1 MLMAFNYTTNDIKAV
16 LSELKT
22 SENGLHRP
30 EAARRLEHNGPNVL
44 TATNKIPLWK
54 KLLEPFLDVF
64 VYILVFAAIIS
75 IIAKEPLD
83 AIIIIAILVANAI
96 IFYIQRFSSD
106 RVLDKLKSFDKRE
119 VTVIRDGEHKS
130 LDASQLVQG
139 DIVLLE
145 EGMQVPADGRVLHAD
160 QLKMNESAL
169 TGESAHVH
177 KSSAKLTKEKPVY
190 AQANMVFQGTLV
202 AGGQGRYAI
211 TGTGNNTELGRIAHL
226 VPNERQQTDVEKS
239 IGRLFTRV
247 AIGVGIIAL
256 VVFGLGVIRGISV
269 AESLRYALSLT
280 VSAIPE
286 GLPLAI
292 SVVLIF
298 GARKM
303 AKQHA
308 LVRRLRAIEA
318 FGQTSVILT
327 DKTGTLTKNELELED
342 TWALKPKTDLK
353 HLVTKSVSVA
363 HSSKSTDG
371 LELALINQGED
382 RTKGWQHKGLIPFDQ
397 DNRLS
402 GAYWH
407 TGKGLLAVVKGAPE
421 SLLAHAKLGKKQS
434 KELQT
439 QLAYYLD
446 KGYRVLAIA
455 TQQIAGNSL
464 PKNYAPKNLDILGLL
479 VFGDTIRT
487 EAKKAVATARSGGI
501 DVVMLTGDHEA
512 TARHVGLE
520 TGIITDSTAAVTSN
534 DKVIQGIKK
543 DPLGSIEKIQ
553 VLARVLPEY
562 KYDIL
567 RSLQHHHVVVMTGD
581 GINDVPALSKA
592 NIGVAMGSGTDA
604 AKEASDV
611 ILLDN
616 NFASIVKAIEQGR
629 AITANI
635 KKMVYFLFS
644 TNMSTIIVIIF
655 SLVAGFPLPVLA
667 VQVLWLNLVVDGI
680 VVIPLGLEPAESDTM
695 KRKPRKLS
703 RGLFTNYDRLR
714 VMTVAGTMAIITL
727 VVFSWYHSIAPEVA
741 NTVAFSVLIAMQWA
755 NALNARSFTHP
766 FWQLKNINVRL
777 LLAVGAAIVSQIMLL
792 STPAGNI
799 LRLEPIGQIEWLLI
813 ACAPLIII
821 IVDSL
826 YKFIMRSRSGD
837 A

>member
-1 MLMAFNYTTNDIKAV
+1 MAFDFTQADHQEAFDQLSTTKQGLSKA
-16 LSELKT
+16 
-22 SENGLHRP
+22 
-30 EAARRLEHNGPNVL
+30 EAAKRIEKYGPNVL
-44 TATNKIPLWK
+44 TAKNETPLWK
-54 KLLEPFLDVF
+54 KILEPFLDVF

-75 IIAKEPLD
+75 FFAKEALD
-83 AIIIIAILVANAI
+83 GAIIIAILMANAI

-106 RVLDKLKSFDKRE
+106 RVLDKLKNFDKRE
-119 VTVIRDGEHKS
+119 VGVIRGGQTINI
-130 LDASQLVQG
+130 DASQLVPG

-145 EGMQVPADGRVLHAD
+145 EGLQVPADGRLIHVD
-160 QLKMNESAL
+160 QLKMNESSL

-177 KSSAKLTKEKPVY
+177 KNADKLPKTHPIY
-190 AQANMVFQGTLV
+190 AQSNMVFQGTLV
-202 AGGQGRYAI
+202 SAGQGQYVV
-211 TGTGNNTELGRIAHL
+211 TGTGNNTELGRIARL

-247 AIGVGIIAL
+247 AIGVGVIAV
-256 VVFGLGVIRGISV
+256 VVFGLGIIRGISV
-269 AESLRYALSLT
+269 TESLRYALSLT

-303 AKQHA
+303 AKQNA

-327 DKTGTLTKNELELED
+327 DKTGTLTKNELKLENTWPLSQKTEL
-342 TWALKPKTDLK
+342 A
-353 HLVTKSVSVA
+353 HIVTKSVSVG
-363 HSSKSTDG
+363 HTSKSTDS
-371 LELALINQGED
+371 LEQALIKLGED

-407 TGKGLLAVVKGAPE
+407 TGKDTVAVIKGAPE
-421 SLLAHAKLGKKQS
+421 SLLNHATINKSDKEALQKQLTHFL
-434 KELQT
+434 EG
-439 QLAYYLD
+439 
-446 KGYRVLAIA
+446 GYRVLAIG
-455 TQQIAGNSL
+455 TQKIDGNKL
-464 PKNYAPKNLDILGLL
+464 PETFKPTKIDILGLL
-479 VFGDTIRT
+479 VFGDTIRP
-487 EAKKAVATARSGGI
+487 EAKQAVATAQNGFI
-501 DVVMLTGDHEA
+501 KVVMLTGDHVT

-520 TGIITDSTAAVTSN
+520 TGIITDKESAVQT
-534 DKVIQGIKK
+534 DDGIIKDIKK
-543 DPLGSIEKIQ
+543 DPLGSIKNIQ

-629 AITANI
+629 AITSNI

-644 TNMSTIIVIIF
+644 SNMSTIIVILF
-655 SLVAGFPLPVLA
+655 SLIAAFPVPILA

-680 VVIPLGLEPAESDTM
+680 VVIPLGLEPAEDDIM
-695 KRKPRKLS
+695 KQKPRKLS
-703 RGLFTNYDRLR
+703 RGLFSNYDRLR
-714 VMTVAGTMAIITL
+714 VLVVSGTMAAITL
-727 VVFSWYHSIAPEVA
+727 VVFSFYRSYDPVIA
-741 NTVAFSVLIAMQWA
+741 NTIAFSVLIAMQWA
-755 NALNARSFTHP
+755 NSLNARSFTHT
-766 FWQLKNINVRL
+766 FWQMKTINYRL
-777 LLAVGAAIVSQIMLL
+777 IVAVLGAILLQIVLL
-792 STPAGNI
+792 TTSAGNI
-799 LRLEPIGQIEWLLI
+799 LKLEPIGQNEWLLI
-813 ACAPLIII
+813 AVAPIIII
-821 IVDSL
+821 IVDNI
-826 YKFIMRSRSGD
+826 YKLVMSRHSQEP
-837 A
+837 